1 MQVFEVDLTNC
12 DKEPI
17 HILGKVQSHGFLVAV
32 NTITRLISY
41 LSENIKEYTNKEAKF
56 FLGKTLETLGE
67 ELKLDVS
74 GSQFIS
80 SMLINAGVNMQSLEN
95 ANPYYLEIDEKPYN
109 IILTKSGA
117 EILLEFEPSVKDEFD
132 SQQIIGKAI
141 SEILS
146 GKGISLLL
154 NNTARVIKKII
165 NYDRV
170 MVYRF
175 GDEGHGQVIA
185 EEKNDDLEPFL
196 GLHYPASDIPKQATE
211 LYKLNLTR
219 LISDVNTEPS
229 AIITAGDNLLPLDL
243 THSELRAV
251 SPIHI
256 QYLKNMG
263 VESSFSISLVSKGE
277 LWGLIACHSYKPKFI
292 NFRARDASKLIAVII
307 TSAIEYRQGE
317 EDVEKFSLLKE
328 NSENLIKYIDNQS
341 PVTSALTENKI
352 TLKDITTSTGVALL
366 FDEDV
371 ITVGITPDK
380 QQIREIAE
388 WLFSNLVDPIYY
400 THKFPEVFKPA
411 GAYSKIASGIIACIL
426 SKELKEIIIWFKPEK
441 VQTLKWAGNPEKPV
455 EMDINGTMQL
465 SPRRS
470 FANWDQ
476 IVKYTSEKWNRSE
489 VAAVIN
495 IREHIIYTIKKK
507 ANEIRVL
514 NEKLVHAYE
523 ELDAFSFTISHD
535 LRTPLSSIKSYTE
548 LLLQNNKNLDDNAKD
563 VLGRIKKC
571 GDKMVFLIQEILNYS
586 RVGRMGIIE
595 KKIGMEHVLDEI
607 KTEALQTGI
616 NKKMQFI
623 IGDTPE
629 LQGDPVMIQQVF
641 SNLISNAVKYSSL
654 KEIPIV
660 RVNGKIT
667 KDEIIYSV
675 ADNGIGID
683 INYYNRVFELF
694 KRMDNVNDIEGTGVG
709 LAIVKR
715 IIENHKGRIW
725 FESVLN
731 VSTTFYVAFKNNL

>member
-1 MQVFEVDLTNC
+1 MGIFTQKNLFMQNFKVDLTNC

-32 NTITRLISY
+32 NTSTRLISY
-41 LSENIKEYTNKEAKF
+41 LSVNIIEYTGKEAKF
-56 FLGKTLETLGE
+56 FLGKTLEALGE

-80 SMLINAGVNMQSLEN
+80 SRLISAGLNMQSLEN
-95 ANPYYLEIDEKPYN
+95 ANPYYLELDEKPYN
-109 IILTKSGA
+109 IILTKSGT
-117 EILLEFEPSVKDEFD
+117 EILLEFEPSVNDVFD
-132 SQQIIGKAI
+132 SQKLIGKAI

-146 GKGISLLL
+146 GKSLSTLL
-154 NNTARVIKKII
+154 DNTAKVIKKII

-175 GDEGHGQVIA
+175 GEEGHGQVIA

-196 GLHYPASDIPKQATE
+196 WLHYPASDIPKQARE

-219 LISDVNTEPS
+219 LISDVNTESS

-263 VESSFSISLVSKGE
+263 VQSSFSISLVSKGE
-277 LWGLIACHSYKPKFI
+277 LWGLIACHSYTPKFI
-292 NFRARDASKLIAVII
+292 NYRARDASKLIAVILS
-307 TSAIEYRQGE
+307 SAMEYRQGE
-317 EDVEKFSLLKE
+317 EDTEKFSLLNDNGE
-328 NSENLIKYIDNQS
+328 SLIKFIDNQS

-352 TLKDITTSTGVALL
+352 TLKDITTATGVALL

-371 ITVGITPDK
+371 TTVGITPDK
-380 QQIREIAE
+380 LQIREIAD
-388 WLFSNLVDPIYY
+388 WLFLNLPDPIYY

-411 GAYSKIASGIIACIL
+411 AAYSKIASGIIACIL
-426 SKELKEIIIWFKPEK
+426 SKEPKEIIIWFKPEK
-441 VQTLKWAGNPEKPV
+441 VQTLIWAGNPEKPV
-455 EMDINGTMQL
+455 EMDTNGTMQL

-470 FANWDQ
+470 FANWEQ
-476 IVKYTSEKWNRSE
+476 IVKYTSEKWSRSE

-495 IREHIIYTIKKK
+495 IREHIIYAIKKK

-514 NEKLVHAYE
+514 NEKLLLAYE

-571 GDKMVFLIQEILNYS
+571 SDKMAFLIQEILNYS
-586 RVGRMGIIE
+586 R
-595 KKIGMEHVLDEI
+595 IG
-607 KTEALQTGI
+607 KTEVTKKNVPMAALLDDIKMEALITGG
-616 NKKMQFI
+616 NKNM
-623 IGDTPE
+623 
-629 LQGDPVMIQQVF
+629 
-641 SNLISNAVKYSSL
+641 
-654 KEIPIV
+654 
-660 RVNGKIT
+660 
-667 KDEIIYSV
+667 
-675 ADNGIGID
+675 
-683 INYYNRVFELF
+683 
-694 KRMDNVNDIEGTGVG
+694 
-709 LAIVKR
+709 
-715 IIENHKGRIW
+715 
-725 FESVLN
+725 
-731 VSTTFYVAFKNNL
+731 